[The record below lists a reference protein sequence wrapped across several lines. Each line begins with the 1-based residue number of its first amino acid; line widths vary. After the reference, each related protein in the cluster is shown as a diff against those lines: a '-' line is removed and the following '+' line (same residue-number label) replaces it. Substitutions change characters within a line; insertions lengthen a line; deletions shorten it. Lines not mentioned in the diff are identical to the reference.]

1 MCDAMR
7 SLESNQQPRFLAS
20 GTGWISESP
29 TRILILSSFFSCCD
43 EPMMRNSVLSP
54 LNLRSLFNIQERMS
68 PMQSSIFLTTASYS
82 AKWDVNLWIIC
93 ATVNHLLKGIRFS
106 HHCHFPP
113 PPPSYSLSI
122 SDISASLS
130 SKYGTF
136 RSIPTCLMTSSRGMY
151 WVAIFSWQE
160 LKPVGN
166 FVQGSEKIHSFQTE
180 IHSDWR
186 LKCTMGKF
194 YILDLR
200 ERFSWT
206 QEP

>member
-29 TRILILSSFFSCCD
+29 TRMLILSSFFSCCD
-43 EPMMRNSVLSP
+43 EPMMRNSVLSS

-68 PMQSSIFLTTASYS
+68 LMQSSIFLTTASYS

-113 PPPSYSLSI
+113 MLI
-122 SDISASLS
+122 HHH
-130 SKYGTF
+130 
-136 RSIPTCLMTSSRGMY
+136 
-151 WVAIFSWQE
+151 
-160 LKPVGN
+160 
-166 FVQGSEKIHSFQTE
+166 IHSLFLIFLLHFHQNMAR
-180 IHSDWR
+180 SDQFR
-186 LKCTMGKF
+186 LALWLLQEVCIGWPFLVGKNWN
-194 YILDLR
+194 R
-200 ERFSWT
+200 
-206 QEP
+206 